1 LFNLFDQIKNRI
13 LDKEIL
19 EMQHRGISLQKDD
32 QEEFNKISEKLGK
45 LSTDFSNNVL
55 DATNKWSLILNK
67 KSEVNG
73 LPERVLELM
82 AISAHNHLKK
92 DEEVDIKNGPWK
104 LSLDIPTYTSFM
116 TSATDRNLRE
126 KLYKAF
132 VGRASQGEKNN
143 SQIIEEI
150 LSLRAKQANLL
161 GYKSWAELS
170 LSTKMAKE
178 IKNVENLLEELREPA
193 FKTAKIELETLD

>member
-1 LFNLFDQIKNRI
+1 
-13 LDKEIL
+13 
-19 EMQHRGISLQKDD
+19 
-32 QEEFNKISEKLGK
+32 
-45 LSTDFSNNVL
+45 
-55 DATNKWSLILNK
+55 
-67 KSEVNG
+67 
-73 LPERVLELM
+73 M

-116 TSATDRNLRE
+116 TYATERNLRE

-132 VGRASQGEKNN
+132 VSRASQGEKNN
-143 SQIIEEI
+143 SQIIEDI
-150 LSLRAKQANLL
+150 LSLRTKQANLL

-170 LSTKMAKE
+170 LSTKMAKK

-193 FKTAKIELETLD
+193 FKTAKIELETLEKFSKANGFPKSQNIEPWDISYWSELLRKEKLNLDQVVFETVVPTE